1 VARVAPPQAVVN
13 LQSQTD
19 VSAPPYG
26 GSGGSVRVALV
37 RRATSY
43 ITGQDGIVD
52 GGYPRPVTGL
62 SGLAS
67 RFHRGRVS

>member
-1 VARVAPPQAVVN
+1 MTGGESGGGAARVAPPQAVVN

-37 RRATSY
+37 RATSY
-43 ITGQDGIVD
+43 ITGQDVIVD
-52 GGYPRPVTGL
+52 GGY
-62 SGLAS
+62 LA
-67 RFHRGRVS
+67 R